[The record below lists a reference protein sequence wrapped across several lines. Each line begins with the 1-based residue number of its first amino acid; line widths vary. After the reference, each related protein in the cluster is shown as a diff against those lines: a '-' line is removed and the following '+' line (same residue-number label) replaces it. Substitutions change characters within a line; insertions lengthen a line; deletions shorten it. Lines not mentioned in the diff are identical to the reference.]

1 MSDFEKTLESM
12 DAQAKEHA
20 NYEDDLRYSRYLDEQ
35 AREEHQ
41 REHPHSTHISEPAE
55 GCIECQREDN
65 DYASGWLEGYGR
77 PDSLDGDQ

>member
-35 AREEHQ
+35 AYRYNNRRDMGDIDRFKLAASQ
-41 REHPHSTHISEPAE
+41 IVGKRLTW
-55 GCIECQREDN
+55 N
-65 DYASGWLEGYGR
+65 DVT
-77 PDSLDGDQ
+77 